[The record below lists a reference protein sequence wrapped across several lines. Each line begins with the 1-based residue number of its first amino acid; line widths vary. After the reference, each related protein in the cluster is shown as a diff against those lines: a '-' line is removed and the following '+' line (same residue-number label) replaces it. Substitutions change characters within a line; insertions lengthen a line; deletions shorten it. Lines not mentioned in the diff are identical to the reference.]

1 MKEVGREIKTK
12 DLDEALAALRDRTI
26 TKLIVSEAEFGA
38 DEVRRDYSC
47 SCIVV
52 CISHAYIVLYY
63 CIHFDSAEHSVLDE
77 EPLNSAEYAQ
87 RSKPFRSDRGVGERR
102 D

>member
-1 MKEVGREIKTK
+1 MFSTKVDTREEMKEVGREIKTK

-47 SCIVV
+47 TCIVV
-52 CISHAYIVLYY
+52 CIYSTTILRYSTI
-63 CIHFDSAEHSVLDE
+63 
-77 EPLNSAEYAQ
+77 
-87 RSKPFRSDRGVGERR
+87 
-102 D
+102 